1 MTSIPDEFLPMGISK
16 SKPLD
21 LCMIGAA
28 PFAALIRRKNVE
40 VFAISM
46 RDIEKALS
54 PKEYVDPAV
63 KLPTM
68 YHDVLNAFSKAD
80 ADKLPPRRPYDH
92 KINLEAGKTPPY
104 GPLYGMSQDELRVLK
119 KYLDDNLKKGFIS
132 PSTSQAASPVLFVK
146 KPGGG
151 LRFCVDYRALNAITV
166 KDRYPLPLVT
176 ETLARLSKAKYFTKL
191 DVIAAFNRMR
201 IADGDEWK
209 TAFRTRYGLFEYNVV
224 PFGLSNAPSAFQHF
238 INNVLHEHLDEFCS
252 AYIDD
257 ILIYSDDLES
267 HQKHVRWVL
276 EATRKVGLQLDIKKC
291 EFHVSEVTYLGLIV
305 STEGIRMD
313 PRKVEAVLNWETP
326 RNLKD
331 IQAFI
336 GFANFYRRFVRGFSA
351 AAAPLLR
358 LSRKGVP
365 FTWSRECE
373 TAFQDLKHRFCT
385 APILIRFDPDKEILV
400 ETDAS
405 DFVSA
410 GVLSQRDDS
419 GVLRPV
425 AYFSKK
431 HATAECNY
439 EIYDKELLAI
449 IRCFEE

>member
-1 MTSIPDEFLPMGISK
+1 
-16 SKPLD
+16 
-21 LCMIGAA
+21 
-28 PFAALIRRKNVE
+28 
-40 VFAISM
+40 
-46 RDIEKALS
+46 
-54 PKEYVDPAV
+54 
-63 KLPTM
+63 
-68 YHDVLNAFSKAD
+68 
-80 ADKLPPRRPYDH
+80 
-92 KINLEAGKTPPY
+92 
-104 GPLYGMSQDELRVLK
+104 LRVLK

-238 INNVLHEHLDEFCS
+238 INDVLHEHLDEFCS

-276 EATRKVGLQLDIKKC
+276 EATRKAGLQLDIEKC

-313 PRKVEAVLNWETP
+313 PRKVEAVLN
-326 RNLKD
+326 
-331 IQAFI
+331 
-336 GFANFYRRFVRGFSA
+336 
-351 AAAPLLR
+351 
-358 LSRKGVP
+358 
-365 FTWSRECE
+365 
-373 TAFQDLKHRFCT
+373 
-385 APILIRFDPDKEILV
+385 
-400 ETDAS
+400 
-405 DFVSA
+405 
-410 GVLSQRDDS
+410 
-419 GVLRPV
+419 
-425 AYFSKK
+425 
-431 HATAECNY
+431 
-439 EIYDKELLAI
+439 
-449 IRCFEE
+449 